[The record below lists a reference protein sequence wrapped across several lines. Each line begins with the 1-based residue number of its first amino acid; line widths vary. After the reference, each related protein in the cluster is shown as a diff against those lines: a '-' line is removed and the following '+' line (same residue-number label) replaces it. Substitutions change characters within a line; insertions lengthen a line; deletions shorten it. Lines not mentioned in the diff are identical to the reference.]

1 MKKTLSLVLSLVM
14 VLSVLTAIPF
24 TAHAITEYSY
34 TQDSSL
40 GGNTF
45 RYTLSGNEAT
55 ITGFTA
61 LSAGTTDKS
70 ITIPSIMNGNTVVE
84 IGEGVFDGNENIES
98 VSIPAS
104 VKTIN
109 SYAFNLCFGLS
120 SVTFASDSELITIG
134 EAAFASTAIS
144 SITLPSKLQYIT
156 ENAFEYCEN
165 LTSVTIPNSTK
176 TIFGGAFANCTNLS
190 TVTIGSKV
198 SDIKSGAFTGCVALS
213 SISVDS
219 ANETYSSASGV
230 LYNKD
235 KTTLILYPQGKS
247 NTGFELR
254 DETTTIA
261 DYAFEGNTALQQ
273 LLINSDSSL
282 VSIGVG
288 AFRGCSSLKSIMD
301 IPDSLTTIGDEA
313 FKGVA
318 NNLYVQSACDH
329 PLVASAIIQGVST
342 RTWDMN
348 HSGKGQYTVNENVVP
363 ATCTEDGTYDEVVR
377 CSGCDTEFSRT
388 ARTVDELGH
397 DYNDVL
403 TAPTCTEQGYT
414 MYTCS
419 RCDDSYIG
427 NYVDALGH
435 TEVIDKAVAATCTK
449 TGLTQGSHCS
459 VCGTVITAQKTV
471 DELGHDYNDVLT
483 APTCTEQGYTMY
495 TCSRCDDSYI
505 GNYVDA
511 LGHTEVIDKAVA
523 ATCTKTGLT
532 QGSHCSVCG
541 TETVKQISVP
551 KLTTHTY
558 GSDNKC
564 TVCGEEKPGTGGETT
579 PDPGTTPGTGG
590 STGDSS
596 GGGTTPDP
604 GTAPGTG
611 TTPDTDGVSG
621 GGNVVT
627 PAPTPTPTPTPGT
640 GATPGAG
647 GSDATVT
654 PTPTPTPGTGDGT
667 GSTPEVTPT
676 PDAHQHSYVKTIT
689 KATAKKDGSIVE
701 KCACGDVKSSVV
713 IKKASKIKLSKS
725 SYVYT
730 GKVIKTKN
738 LPKVIVKD
746 SAGKTIAASNY
757 TIVKPKNVKKM
768 KALGK
773 YAYTVKFKGGKYKGT
788 VKVYLEITPAKV
800 TAKAPKAAK
809 KAVTVTW
816 KKGKKAQVTG
826 YQVTVAT
833 DKKFTK
839 NVKTKK
845 IKGYSK
851 TSCKMTKL
859 KAKKTYYVKV
869 RAYKVTKTGTVY
881 GPWSVAKSAKI
892 K

>member
-84 IGEGVFDGNENIES
+84 IGEAVFNENENIES

-144 SITLPSKLQYIT
+144 SITFPSKLQYIAKD
-156 ENAFEYCEN
+156 AFEYCEN

-198 SDIKSGAFTGCVALS
+198 SNIKSGAFTGCVALS
-213 SISVDS
+213 SISVNS

-348 HSGKGQYTVNENVVP
+348 HSEKGQYTVNENVVP

-397 DYNDVL
+397 DYNDVV

-471 DELGHDYNDVLT
+471 AKKAHTYKT
-483 APTCTEQGYTMY
+483 YT
-495 TCSRCDDSYI
+495 T
-505 GNYVDA
+505 
-511 LGHTEVIDKAVA
+511 KATTSKNGSIV
-523 ATCTKTGLT
+523 TK
-532 QGSHCSVCG
+532 CSVCG
-541 TETVKQISVP
+541 SVKSKSTIYYPKTVKLSKTAYTYNGKVQTPSVSVKDSKGNTLKKDTDYTVKYESGRKAAGKYTVTITFKGKYTGTKKLTYTIAPKVTSKVTASQTTTTITLKWNKVTGADGYRVYKYNTKTKKYEKLKDVTGTSLKISKLTAGTKYKYKVRAYTKDDGTIWGAYSAVFETATKCKTP
-551 KLTTHTY
+551 SITKLTTTK
-558 GSDNKC
+558 GKASFTWSN
-564 TVCGEEKPGTGGETT
+564 
-579 PDPGTTPGTGG
+579 
-590 STGDSS
+590 
-596 GGGTTPDP
+596 
-604 GTAPGTG
+604 
-611 TTPDTDGVSG
+611 VSG
-621 GGNVVT
+621 E
-627 PAPTPTPTPTPGT
+627 
-640 GATPGAG
+640 
-647 GSDATVT
+647 S
-654 PTPTPTPGTGDGT
+654 
-667 GSTPEVTPT
+667 
-676 PDAHQHSYVKTIT
+676 
-689 KATAKKDGSIVE
+689 
-701 KCACGDVKSSVV
+701 
-713 IKKASKIKLSKS
+713 
-725 SYVYT
+725 
-730 GKVIKTKN
+730 
-738 LPKVIVKD
+738 
-746 SAGKTIAASNY
+746 
-757 TIVKPKNVKKM
+757 
-768 KALGK
+768 
-773 YAYTVKFKGGKYKGT
+773 
-788 VKVYLEITPAKV
+788 
-800 TAKAPKAAK
+800 
-809 KAVTVTW
+809 
-816 KKGKKAQVTG
+816 G
-826 YQVTVAT
+826 YQVYYS
-833 DKKFTK
+833 
-839 NVKTKK
+839 TKK
-845 IKGYSK
+845 DSGYKKVKSYKVNVVKGSK
-851 TSCKMTKL
+851 SKL
-859 KAKKTYYVKV
+859 KSGKKYYFKV
-869 RAYKVTKTGTVY
+869 RAYKKTASGTVY
-881 GPWSVAKSAKI
+881 SAWSAVKSVKI

>member
-84 IGEGVFDGNENIES
+84 IGEAVFNENENIES

-144 SITLPSKLQYIT
+144 SITFPSKLQYIAKD
-156 ENAFEYCEN
+156 AFEYCEN

-198 SDIKSGAFTGCVALS
+198 SNIKSGAFTGCVALS

-397 DYNDVL
+397 DYNDVV

-427 NYVDALGH
+427 NSVDALGH

-471 DELGHDYNDVLT
+471 AKKAHTYKT
-483 APTCTEQGYTMY
+483 YT
-495 TCSRCDDSYI
+495 T
-505 GNYVDA
+505 
-511 LGHTEVIDKAVA
+511 KATTSKNGSIV
-523 ATCTKTGLT
+523 TK
-532 QGSHCSVCG
+532 CSVCG
-541 TETVKQISVP
+541 S
-551 KLTTHTY
+551 
-558 GSDNKC
+558 
-564 TVCGEEKPGTGGETT
+564 
-579 PDPGTTPGTGG
+579 
-590 STGDSS
+590 
-596 GGGTTPDP
+596 
-604 GTAPGTG
+604 
-611 TTPDTDGVSG
+611 
-621 GGNVVT
+621 
-627 PAPTPTPTPTPGT
+627 
-640 GATPGAG
+640 
-647 GSDATVT
+647 
-654 PTPTPTPGTGDGT
+654 
-667 GSTPEVTPT
+667 
-676 PDAHQHSYVKTIT
+676 
-689 KATAKKDGSIVE
+689 
-701 KCACGDVKSSVV
+701 VKSKSTIYYPKTV
-713 IKKASKIKLSKS
+713 KLSKTA
-725 SYVYT
+725 YT
-730 GKVIKTKN
+730 YNGKVQT
-738 LPKVIVKD
+738 PSVSVKD
-746 SAGKTIAASNY
+746 SKGNTL
-757 TIVKPKNVKKM
+757 KKDTD
-768 KALGK
+768 
-773 YAYTVKFKGGKYKGT
+773 YTVKYESGRKAAGKYTVTITFKGKYTGT
-788 VKVYLEITPAKV
+788 KKLTYTIAPKVTSKV
-800 TAKAPKAAK
+800 TASQTTTTITLKWNKVTGADGYRVYKYNTKTKKYEKLKDVTGTSLKISKLTAGTKYKYKVRAYTKDDGTIWGAYSAVFETATKAKTPTLK
-809 KAVTVTW
+809 VSSS
-816 KKGKKAQVTG
+816 KKGVATLSWTNVSGESG
-826 YQVTVAT
+826 YQVYYS
-833 DKKFTK
+833 
-839 NVKTKK
+839 TKK
-845 IKGYSK
+845 DSGYKKVASYKTNVVKGSK
-851 TSCKMTKL
+851 SKL
-859 KAKKTYYVKV
+859 KSGQKYYFKV
-869 RAYKVTKTGTVY
+869 RAYKKTASGTVY
-881 GPWSVAKSAKI
+881 SAWSAVKSVKV

>member
-84 IGEGVFDGNENIES
+84 IGEAVFNENENIES

-144 SITLPSKLQYIT
+144 SITFPSKLQYIT
-156 ENAFEYCEN
+156 KDAFEYCEN

-198 SDIKSGAFTGCVALS
+198 SNIKSGAFTGCVALS

-348 HSGKGQYTVNENVVP
+348 HSEKGQYTVNENVVP

-397 DYNDVL
+397 DYNDVV

-471 DELGHDYNDVLT
+471 AKKAHTYKT
-483 APTCTEQGYTMY
+483 YT
-495 TCSRCDDSYI
+495 T
-505 GNYVDA
+505 
-511 LGHTEVIDKAVA
+511 KATTSKNGSIV
-523 ATCTKTGLT
+523 TK
-532 QGSHCSVCG
+532 CSVCG
-541 TETVKQISVP
+541 SVKSKSTIYYPKTVKLSKTAYTYNGKVQTPSVSVKDSKGNTLKKDTDYTVKYESGRKAAGKYTVTITFKGKYTGTKKLTYTIAPKVTSKVTASQTTTTITLKWNKVTGADGYRVYKYNTKTKKYEKLKDVTGTSLKISKLTAGTKYKYKVRAYTKDDGTIWGAYSAVFETATKCKTP
-551 KLTTHTY
+551 SITKLTTTK
-558 GSDNKC
+558 GKASFTWSN
-564 TVCGEEKPGTGGETT
+564 
-579 PDPGTTPGTGG
+579 
-590 STGDSS
+590 
-596 GGGTTPDP
+596 
-604 GTAPGTG
+604 
-611 TTPDTDGVSG
+611 VSG
-621 GGNVVT
+621 E
-627 PAPTPTPTPTPGT
+627 
-640 GATPGAG
+640 
-647 GSDATVT
+647 S
-654 PTPTPTPGTGDGT
+654 
-667 GSTPEVTPT
+667 
-676 PDAHQHSYVKTIT
+676 
-689 KATAKKDGSIVE
+689 
-701 KCACGDVKSSVV
+701 
-713 IKKASKIKLSKS
+713 
-725 SYVYT
+725 
-730 GKVIKTKN
+730 
-738 LPKVIVKD
+738 
-746 SAGKTIAASNY
+746 
-757 TIVKPKNVKKM
+757 
-768 KALGK
+768 
-773 YAYTVKFKGGKYKGT
+773 
-788 VKVYLEITPAKV
+788 
-800 TAKAPKAAK
+800 
-809 KAVTVTW
+809 
-816 KKGKKAQVTG
+816 G
-826 YQVTVAT
+826 YQVYYS
-833 DKKFTK
+833 
-839 NVKTKK
+839 TKK
-845 IKGYSK
+845 DSGYKKVKSYKVNVVKGSK
-851 TSCKMTKL
+851 SKL
-859 KAKKTYYVKV
+859 KSGKKYYFKV
-869 RAYKVTKTGTVY
+869 RAYKKTASGTVY
-881 GPWSVAKSAKI
+881 SAWSAVKSVKI

>member
-84 IGEGVFDGNENIES
+84 IGEAVFNENENIES

-144 SITLPSKLQYIT
+144 SITFPSKLQYIT
-156 ENAFEYCEN
+156 KDAFEYCEN

-198 SDIKSGAFTGCVALS
+198 SNIKSGAFTGCVALS
-213 SISVDS
+213 SISVNS

-348 HSGKGQYTVNENVVP
+348 HSEKGQYTVNENVVP

-397 DYNDVL
+397 DYNDVV

-471 DELGHDYNDVLT
+471 AKKAHTYKT
-483 APTCTEQGYTMY
+483 YT
-495 TCSRCDDSYI
+495 T
-505 GNYVDA
+505 
-511 LGHTEVIDKAVA
+511 KATTSKNGSIV
-523 ATCTKTGLT
+523 TK
-532 QGSHCSVCG
+532 CSVCG
-541 TETVKQISVP
+541 SVKSKSTIYYPKTVKLSKTAYTYNGKVQTPSVSVKDSKGNTLKKDTDYTVKYESGRKAAGKYTVTITFKGKYTGTKKLTYTIAPKVTSKVTASQTTTTITLKWNKVTGADGYRVYKYNTKTKKYEKLKDVTGTSLKISKLTAGTKYKYKVRAYTKDDGTIWGAYSAVFETATKCKTP
-551 KLTTHTY
+551 SITKLTTTK
-558 GSDNKC
+558 GKASFTWSN
-564 TVCGEEKPGTGGETT
+564 
-579 PDPGTTPGTGG
+579 
-590 STGDSS
+590 
-596 GGGTTPDP
+596 
-604 GTAPGTG
+604 
-611 TTPDTDGVSG
+611 VSG
-621 GGNVVT
+621 E
-627 PAPTPTPTPTPGT
+627 
-640 GATPGAG
+640 
-647 GSDATVT
+647 S
-654 PTPTPTPGTGDGT
+654 
-667 GSTPEVTPT
+667 
-676 PDAHQHSYVKTIT
+676 
-689 KATAKKDGSIVE
+689 
-701 KCACGDVKSSVV
+701 
-713 IKKASKIKLSKS
+713 
-725 SYVYT
+725 
-730 GKVIKTKN
+730 
-738 LPKVIVKD
+738 
-746 SAGKTIAASNY
+746 
-757 TIVKPKNVKKM
+757 
-768 KALGK
+768 
-773 YAYTVKFKGGKYKGT
+773 
-788 VKVYLEITPAKV
+788 
-800 TAKAPKAAK
+800 
-809 KAVTVTW
+809 
-816 KKGKKAQVTG
+816 G
-826 YQVTVAT
+826 YQVYYS
-833 DKKFTK
+833 
-839 NVKTKK
+839 TKK
-845 IKGYSK
+845 DSGYKKVKSYKVNVVKGSK
-851 TSCKMTKL
+851 SKL
-859 KAKKTYYVKV
+859 KSGKKYYFKV
-869 RAYKVTKTGTVY
+869 RAYKKTASGTVY
-881 GPWSVAKSAKI
+881 SSWSAVKSVKI

>member
-1 MKKTLSLVLSLVM
+1 MKKMKKTLSLVLSLVM

-84 IGEGVFDGNENIES
+84 IGEAVFNENENIES

-165 LTSVTIPNSTK
+165 LISVTIPNSTK
-176 TIFGGAFANCTNLS
+176 KIFGGAFANCTNLS

-213 SISVDS
+213 SISVNS

-235 KTTLILYPQGKS
+235 KTTLILYPQSKS

-388 ARTVDELGH
+388 ARTEDAKGH
-397 DYNDVL
+397 IPGEPVREISTPATYDKV
-403 TAPTCTEQGYT
+403 GY
-414 MYTCS
+414 C
-419 RCDDSYIG
+419 
-427 NYVDALGH
+427 NEYV
-435 TEVIDKAVAATCTK
+435 
-449 TGLTQGSHCS
+449 
-459 VCGTVITAQKTV
+459 
-471 DELGHDYNDVLT
+471 Y
-483 APTCTEQGYTMY
+483 
-495 TCSRCDDSYI
+495 
-505 GNYVDA
+505 
-511 LGHTEVIDKAVA
+511 
-523 ATCTKTGLT
+523 
-532 QGSHCSVCG
+532 
-541 TETVKQISVP
+541 
-551 KLTTHTY
+551 
-558 GSDNKC
+558 C
-564 TVCGEEKPGTGGETT
+564 TVCTAELSREEDIEIPKLKKTSLAKAT
-579 PDPGTTPGTGG
+579 
-590 STGDSS
+590 
-596 GGGTTPDP
+596 
-604 GTAPGTG
+604 
-611 TTPDTDGVSG
+611 VSG
-621 GGNVVT
+621 IK
-627 PAPTPTPTPTPGT
+627 
-640 GATPGAG
+640 
-647 GSDATVT
+647 D
-654 PTPTPTPGTGDGT
+654 
-667 GSTPEVTPT
+667 
-676 PDAHQHSYVKTIT
+676 KT
-689 KATAKKDGSIVE
+689 
-701 KCACGDVKSSVV
+701 
-713 IKKASKIKLSKS
+713 
-725 SYVYT
+725 YT
-730 GKVIKTKN
+730 GKGTTQNIT
-738 LPKVIVKD
+738 VKLN
-746 SAGKTIAASNY
+746 GKTL
-757 TIVKPKNVKKM
+757 K
-768 KALGK
+768 
-773 YAYTVKFKGGKYKGT
+773 KGT
-788 VKVYLEITPAKV
+788 DYKVSIKNWTDVGTATLTVTGINAYSGSIKKTYKINPKGTSLSKV
-800 TAKAPKAAK
+800 TAGK
-809 KAVTVTW
+809 KAFTATW
-816 KKGKKAQVTG
+816 KKQTTKTTG
-826 YQVTVAT
+826 YQIQYSTSSKFKNAKTVTV
-833 DKKFTK
+833 KKNKTTK
-839 NVKTKK
+839 TTVK
-845 IKGYSK
+845 
-851 TSCKMTKL
+851 KL
-859 KAKKTYYVKV
+859 KAKKKYYV
-869 RAYKVTKTGTVY
+869 RIRTYKTVGKKKYYSSWSKAKAVKTK
-881 GPWSVAKSAKI
+881 
-892 K
+892 

>member
-120 SVTFASDSELITIG
+120 SVTFASDSELIAIG
-134 EAAFASTAIS
+134 EAAFGSTAIS
-144 SITLPSKLQYIT
+144 SITLPSKLQYIA

-388 ARTVDELGH
+388 AR
-397 DYNDVL
+397 
-403 TAPTCTEQGYT
+403 
-414 MYTCS
+414 
-419 RCDDSYIG
+419 
-427 NYVDALGH
+427 
-435 TEVIDKAVAATCTK
+435 
-449 TGLTQGSHCS
+449 
-459 VCGTVITAQKTV
+459 TV

>member
-84 IGEGVFDGNENIES
+84 IGEAVFNENENIES

-144 SITLPSKLQYIT
+144 SITFPSKLQYIT
-156 ENAFEYCEN
+156 KDAFEYCEN

-176 TIFGGAFANCTNLS
+176 TIFGGAFANCTKLS

-348 HSGKGQYTVNENVVP
+348 HSEKGQYTVNENVVP

-397 DYNDVL
+397 DYNDVV

-471 DELGHDYNDVLT
+471 AKKAHTYKT
-483 APTCTEQGYTMY
+483 YT
-495 TCSRCDDSYI
+495 T
-505 GNYVDA
+505 
-511 LGHTEVIDKAVA
+511 KATTSKNGSIV
-523 ATCTKTGLT
+523 TK
-532 QGSHCSVCG
+532 CSVCG
-541 TETVKQISVP
+541 SVKSKSTIYYPKTVKLSKTAYTYNGKVQTPSVSVKDSKGNTLKKDTDYTVKYESGRKAAGKYTVTITFKGKYTGTKKLTYTIAPKVTSKVTASQTTTTITLKWNKVTGADGYRVYKYNTKTKKYEKLKDVTGTSLKISKLTAGTKYKYKVRAYTKDDGTIWGAYSAVFETATKCKTP
-551 KLTTHTY
+551 SITKLTTTK
-558 GSDNKC
+558 GKASFTWSN
-564 TVCGEEKPGTGGETT
+564 
-579 PDPGTTPGTGG
+579 
-590 STGDSS
+590 
-596 GGGTTPDP
+596 
-604 GTAPGTG
+604 
-611 TTPDTDGVSG
+611 VSG
-621 GGNVVT
+621 E
-627 PAPTPTPTPTPGT
+627 
-640 GATPGAG
+640 
-647 GSDATVT
+647 S
-654 PTPTPTPGTGDGT
+654 
-667 GSTPEVTPT
+667 
-676 PDAHQHSYVKTIT
+676 
-689 KATAKKDGSIVE
+689 
-701 KCACGDVKSSVV
+701 
-713 IKKASKIKLSKS
+713 
-725 SYVYT
+725 
-730 GKVIKTKN
+730 
-738 LPKVIVKD
+738 
-746 SAGKTIAASNY
+746 
-757 TIVKPKNVKKM
+757 
-768 KALGK
+768 
-773 YAYTVKFKGGKYKGT
+773 
-788 VKVYLEITPAKV
+788 
-800 TAKAPKAAK
+800 
-809 KAVTVTW
+809 
-816 KKGKKAQVTG
+816 G
-826 YQVTVAT
+826 YQVYYS
-833 DKKFTK
+833 
-839 NVKTKK
+839 TKK
-845 IKGYSK
+845 DSGYKKVKSYKVNVVKGSK
-851 TSCKMTKL
+851 SKL
-859 KAKKTYYVKV
+859 KSGKKYYFKV
-869 RAYKVTKTGTVY
+869 RAYKKTASGTVY
-881 GPWSVAKSAKI
+881 SAWSAVKSVKI

>member
-84 IGEGVFDGNENIES
+84 IGEAVFNENENIES

-144 SITLPSKLQYIT
+144 SITFPSKLQYIT
-156 ENAFEYCEN
+156 KDAFEYCEN

-176 TIFGGAFANCTNLS
+176 TIFGGAFANCTKLS

-198 SDIKSGAFTGCVALS
+198 SNIKSGAFTGCVALS

-348 HSGKGQYTVNENVVP
+348 HSEKGQYTVNENVVP

-397 DYNDVL
+397 DYNDVV

-471 DELGHDYNDVLT
+471 AKKAHTYKT
-483 APTCTEQGYTMY
+483 YT
-495 TCSRCDDSYI
+495 T
-505 GNYVDA
+505 
-511 LGHTEVIDKAVA
+511 KATTSKNGSIV
-523 ATCTKTGLT
+523 TK
-532 QGSHCSVCG
+532 CSVCG
-541 TETVKQISVP
+541 SVKSKSTIYYPKTVKLSKTAYTYNGKVQTPSVSVKDSKGNTLKKDTDYTVKYESGRKAAGKYTVTITFKGKYTGTKKLTYTIAPKVTSKVTASQTTTTITLKWNKVTGADGYRVYKYNTKTKKYEKLKDVTGTSLKISKLTAGTKYKYKVRAYTKDDGTIWGAYSAVFETATKCKTP
-551 KLTTHTY
+551 SITKLTTTK
-558 GSDNKC
+558 GKASFTWSN
-564 TVCGEEKPGTGGETT
+564 
-579 PDPGTTPGTGG
+579 
-590 STGDSS
+590 
-596 GGGTTPDP
+596 
-604 GTAPGTG
+604 
-611 TTPDTDGVSG
+611 VSG
-621 GGNVVT
+621 E
-627 PAPTPTPTPTPGT
+627 
-640 GATPGAG
+640 
-647 GSDATVT
+647 S
-654 PTPTPTPGTGDGT
+654 
-667 GSTPEVTPT
+667 
-676 PDAHQHSYVKTIT
+676 
-689 KATAKKDGSIVE
+689 
-701 KCACGDVKSSVV
+701 
-713 IKKASKIKLSKS
+713 
-725 SYVYT
+725 
-730 GKVIKTKN
+730 
-738 LPKVIVKD
+738 
-746 SAGKTIAASNY
+746 
-757 TIVKPKNVKKM
+757 
-768 KALGK
+768 
-773 YAYTVKFKGGKYKGT
+773 
-788 VKVYLEITPAKV
+788 
-800 TAKAPKAAK
+800 
-809 KAVTVTW
+809 
-816 KKGKKAQVTG
+816 G
-826 YQVTVAT
+826 YQVYYS
-833 DKKFTK
+833 
-839 NVKTKK
+839 TKK
-845 IKGYSK
+845 DSGYKKVKSYKVNVVKGSK
-851 TSCKMTKL
+851 SKL
-859 KAKKTYYVKV
+859 KSGKKYYFKV
-869 RAYKVTKTGTVY
+869 RAYKKTASGTVY
-881 GPWSVAKSAKI
+881 SAWSAVKSVKI